1 MTEENQP
8 APQDPAL
15 DAFASA
21 GYQIEGYNSTV
32 PKEDEATATSKEGE
46 VKNEVG
52 NESHLTQGETPTST
66 NENTETEENTETK
79 TQGQND
85 SFDESKY
92 LEEISNSRFKT
103 REELA
108 EAISRSEQYD
118 QLRDAYDKLEDHE
131 PEFAN
136 SLVRELNSFVA
147 NGGDA
152 NTFINL
158 VATDFDEMSEVDIVA
173 AQMIAHNPNLT
184 AKEASAY
191 VIEKY
196 KLDEDTFT
204 EKEVGIGK
212 IDLGMQASKAR
223 QEFQDIKKSVIDE
236 SNSGVNYEEWNEKNL
251 DNWNESLTQEVF
263 SIEKLEFELPD
274 NLGTFEYQV
283 TEQERDKLDDDV
295 YDLIDEVGMEYNA
308 ENLEK
313 AKQIAAD
320 TYFLQNKE
328 KIINSIVQSA
338 VSKVKEGSYKESHNP
353 SPLPTEDTPNRD
365 GEPLSREDMAA
376 KLISRNW

>member
-152 NTFINL
+152 NTFIN
-158 VATDFDEMSEVDIVA
+158 FS
-173 AQMIAHNPNLT
+173 Q
-184 AKEASAY
+184 
-191 VIEKY
+191 
-196 KLDEDTFT
+196 
-204 EKEVGIGK
+204 
-212 IDLGMQASKAR
+212 KA
-223 QEFQDIKKSVIDE
+223 
-236 SNSGVNYEEWNEKNL
+236 
-251 DNWNESLTQEVF
+251 SLTED
-263 SIEKLEFELPD
+263 EKQTALLW
-274 NLGTFEYQV
+274 QIV
-283 TEQERDKLDDDV
+283 M
-295 YDLIDEVGMEYNA
+295 LILFIGV
-308 ENLEK
+308 
-313 AKQIAAD
+313 
-320 TYFLQNKE
+320 
-328 KIINSIVQSA
+328 IVIGIWWFRF
-338 VSKVKEGSYKESHNP
+338 K
-353 SPLPTEDTPNRD
+353 R
-365 GEPLSREDMAA
+365 
-376 KLISRNW
+376 